1 MKRARLIIKEVQVTK
16 QGEIK
21 NFQIKLPKNVQ
32 RIIAIDTDVRIDSRI
47 DGFVTGGIRPAPKLE
62 EKPVFDSIP
71 IGSDG
76 TRSAPFLSWTLQKN
90 PVTGKLK
97 LKSMERTYIFYEEWM
112 HFILFNGGIP
122 DMTMGMLARSP
133 ISLNKNRIPKKVDVP
148 VSTTIVN
155 GIYEDTL
162 GKFLQHDITYTIK
175 VFVWVE
181 TEEENDGVVFDFQ
194 ENEITTEKKETEQH
208 G

>member
-1 MKRARLIIKEVQVTK
+1 MKRARVIIKEVKVTK

-32 RIIAIDTDVRIDSRI
+32 RIIAIETDVRVDSKVE
-47 DGFVTGGIRPAPKLE
+47 GFPTGEVRPTPKIE
-62 EKPVFDSIP
+62 TPPVRDSS
-71 IGSDG
+71 GADSDG
-76 TRSAPFLSWTLQKN
+76 RRIAPFLSWTLQKN

-97 LKSMERTYIFYEEWM
+97 LKSMERTYIFYEEWL

-122 DMTMGMLARSP
+122 DMTMGMFARSP
-133 ISLNKNRIPKKVDVP
+133 ISLNKNRVPKKVDVP
-148 VSTTIVN
+148 ATTTVVN

-162 GKFLQHDITYTIK
+162 GKFLGQDITYTIK

-181 TEEENDGVVFDFQ
+181 TEEENKGIAFDFQ
-194 ENEITTEKKETEQH
+194 DNEVKSEQTEK
-208 G
+208 

>member
-1 MKRARLIIKEVQVTK
+1 MKRARVIINEVKVTK

-32 RIIAIDTDVRIDSRI
+32 RVIAIETDVRLESKAEGFSTGEISPTPKIETPPVRESSGTDA
-47 DGFVTGGIRPAPKLE
+47 DGR
-62 EKPVFDSIP
+62 
-71 IGSDG
+71 
-76 TRSAPFLSWTLQKN
+76 RSAPFLSWTLQKN

-97 LKSMERTYIFYEEWM
+97 LKSMERTYIFYEEWL

-122 DMTMGMLARSP
+122 DMTIGMFARSP
-133 ISLNKNRIPKKVDVP
+133 VSLNKNRVPKKVDVP
-148 VSTTIVN
+148 VTTTIVN

-162 GKFLQHDITYTIK
+162 GKFLGRDITYTIK

-181 TEEENDGVVFDFQ
+181 TEEENKGIVFDFQ
-194 ENEITTEKKETEQH
+194 DNEVKTEQAEK
-208 G
+208 

>member
-32 RIIAIDTDVRIDSRI
+32 RVIAIDTDIRIDSRI
-47 DGFVTGGIRPAPKLE
+47 DVFVTGGIRPEPRLE
-62 EKPVFDSIP
+62 EKVPFEPIA

-76 TRSAPFLSWTLQKN
+76 TRSAPFLSWTLQQN

-97 LKSMERTYIFYEEWM
+97 LKSMERTYIFYEEWL

-122 DMTMGMLARSP
+122 DMTMGMFVRSP

-175 VFVWVE
+175 VFVWME

-194 ENEITTEKKETEQH
+194 DNEITTEKKETEEH